1 MEKLELKGSCFYNL
15 KPSLVGNEADVR
27 GMLFQRHRKECEKD
41 YTQISWCLNC
51 YRVSNGAS
59 FSLVKQKN
67 FWYCFVR
74 PEVERILIMILL
86 SSEMALKEIFL
97 SSIFPIGRF
106 QQLES
111 KSRLFNIWGDLSGI
125 FNCCQSNSIL
135 TFWLRTLV
143 LLRWENGAFL
153 KHRDQAAAPAD
164 HNLCK
169 NS

>member
-1 MEKLELKGSCFYNL
+1 MIEGEKLELKGSCFYNL

-74 PEVERILIMILL
+74 PEIERILIMIL
-86 SSEMALKEIFL
+86 EFGDGLKRDL
-97 SSIFPIGRF
+97 SSIFPIGKVSLLLKSHDYSISEGILAGYLTAVNQIQF
-106 QQLES
+106 WHFDLE
-111 KSRLFNIWGDLSGI
+111 
-125 FNCCQSNSIL
+125 
-135 TFWLRTLV
+135 LR
-143 LLRWENGAFL
+143 LRWEENGAFL
-153 KHRDQAAAPAD
+153 KSLDKEGSSSR
-164 HNLCK
+164 
-169 NS
+169 S

>member
-1 MEKLELKGSCFYNL
+1 MIYFVSFGIKIIPKNVTFSNSMNFWVKYRKVFSILLIEGEKLELKGSCFYNL
-15 KPSLVGNEADVR
+15 KPSLFRMG

-86 SSEMALKEIFL
+86 SSEMALKEIWVAFFQL
-97 SSIFPIGRF
+97 GRF
-106 QQLES
+106 P
-111 KSRLFNIWGDLSGI
+111 
-125 FNCCQSNSIL
+125 CCWKVTIIQY
-135 TFWLRTLV
+135 LR
-143 LLRWENGAFL
+143 G
-153 KHRDQAAAPAD
+153 
-164 HNLCK
+164 
-169 NS
+169 S